1 MSDNKNVEKR
11 DETQELRKERKTF
24 PACCDIYSE
33 GDNVVLQLEMPGVS
47 RENLQVHVDGDLLI
61 VHGNKRIPAVGGE
74 FHIREIPDGD
84 YHQEYTL
91 DDTIDRDKISASI
104 NNGIVTITM
113 QLKETVK
120 PRKIKINAK

>member
-1 MSDNKNVEKR
+1 MSENKNVEKR
-11 DETQELRKERKTF
+11 DNTQEIQKERKTY

-33 GDNVVLQLEMPGVS
+33 GDKVVLQLEMPGVS
-47 RENLQVHVDGDLLI
+47 RENLQVNVDGDLLI
-61 VHGNKRIPAVGGE
+61 VHGHKWLPAADGE

-104 NNGIVTITM
+104 SNGIVTITM
-113 QLKETVK
+113 QLKEAVK